1 MGARGLGKQAGWAP
15 TVWVASTRAPRD
27 PVFNT
32 QALGTGDPLAIGSV
46 FMVTDRCRQGSME
59 SQCGRLARGSQG
71 LDQRW
76 AHSWGNSAPAGVGK
90 VALFHNVG
98 ALLYNDHCN
107 ANPPTETHLTAG
119 VTTLIIDQSPRW
131 ALFNPGNPQ
140 VHLLTDFGDAV
151 DPSPMS
157 LRVNPRIGIEFAT
170 NVVWSLAK

>member
-1 MGARGLGKQAGWAP
+1 
-15 TVWVASTRAPRD
+15 
-27 PVFNT
+27 
-32 QALGTGDPLAIGSV
+32 
-46 FMVTDRCRQGSME
+46 
-59 SQCGRLARGSQG
+59 
-71 LDQRW
+71 
-76 AHSWGNSAPAGVGK
+76 

-151 DPSPMS
+151 LD
-157 LRVNPRIGIEFAT
+157 VNIRIVPQIGIKFAT
-170 NVVWSLAK
+170 NIVWGLAR